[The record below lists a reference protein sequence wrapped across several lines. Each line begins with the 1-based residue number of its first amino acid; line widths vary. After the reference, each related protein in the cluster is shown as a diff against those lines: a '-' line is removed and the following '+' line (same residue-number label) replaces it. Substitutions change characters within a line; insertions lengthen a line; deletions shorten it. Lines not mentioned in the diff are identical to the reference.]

1 MDKTIEKEFSIG
13 DLLNLLVI
21 RNAPDSLNTVLEMKF
36 TSVVPTK
43 HILVMSFYNDA
54 KNQISQKN
62 LTMRCNYKNI
72 LFDNILLISN
82 LKSDNNNQEY
92 KLKFLNKNIC
102 YMKFYI
108 QTYNIINQSEYSF
121 SQVFNLKQMKILSK
135 EEIKNLSLNNDINN
149 SSNSNENSTEKSNT
163 NNSSNTEQ
171 NKNLNLILSE
181 LDKINQTL
189 SERQKD
195 LDQKEIDIKER
206 EKFINKQKK
215 IIEQKIVQF
224 KEEILLFGD
233 KCYGECVNEINN
245 KMQKLT
251 KKMATAESNITNKYR
266 LLKDKLSNNKQN
278 ISANVNNL
286 VSQEKKEKIAN
297 LEIKVKFL
305 EDSLS
310 KLKEKNAENEE
321 KIKNYAINEEKLNN
335 TIKKLKDELL
345 LTNSQLKEKE
355 KKNKINNMNSSNMT
369 ISNISYIDNKDNISL
384 SSMFS
389 KAKNNNNKKKGN
401 AITFDIDKY
410 QKEIIS
416 KYFVYNFILEYK
428 LIPNNSIDKEILT
441 ASILIM
447 HLSTNPIELYNK
459 FELGHI
465 IILHK
470 LIYNI
475 YLNNINNYQYLLKE
489 SLNDLYNKL
498 PEFKNNISVFVSNNK
513 KIFYEYNPLVELN
526 IILSSSSIIDKT
538 GNNSLINEINFSNII
553 FSKCISFNNFISKS
567 NFNISKLSTSN
578 NSNNNINNERKNKIK
593 KYTIISNL
601 IISLIFCSNL
611 QELISIIKKIML
623 YFSNSNKDKEI
634 ISFLIKIKLGKLL
647 ILIFQKI
654 VHNNN
659 NFSVANDN
667 NNNNN
672 ENEIKELIKYII
684 DCLLFIMAYMST
696 NYNNINNNI
705 VNNEQIDININNFII
720 NIEKDIGFILWE
732 NKFVEYLKNS
742 IKDYLNYF
750 SEIQNNPLNKFVPLD
765 QNYYNIIRNNF
776 LKCIVLI
783 TNLSIYCNNLRLKIK
798 DIFIDN
804 IISIQN
810 LLKTYDKNNK
820 EDKWI
825 SHINKNITHL
835 LKIINMKN

>member
-21 RNAPDSLNTVLEMKF
+21 RNAPDSINTVLEMKF
-36 TSVVPTK
+36 TPVVLTK
-43 HILVMSFYNDA
+43 HILIMSFYNQE

-108 QTYNIINQSEYSF
+108 QTFNIINQSEYSF

-135 EEIKNLSLNNDINN
+135 EEIKNLSLNNDM
-149 SSNSNENSTEKSNT
+149 SSNNNLNENSLEKSNT
-163 NNSSNTEQ
+163 NNTSSNSEQ
-171 NKNLNLILSE
+171 NKNLNIILSE

-189 SERQKD
+189 SERQKE
-195 LDQKEIDIKER
+195 LDQKENDIKEK
-206 EKFINKQKK
+206 EIFVSKQKK
-215 IIEQKIVQF
+215 KIEQKIIQF

-251 KKMATAESNITNKYR
+251 KKMTTVESNITNKYR
-266 LLKDKLSNNKQN
+266 ILKEKLFNKQN
-278 ISANVNNL
+278 INSNTNNSII
-286 VSQEKKEKIAN
+286 SQEKKEKIAN
-297 LEIKVKFL
+297 LEIKIKFL
-305 EDSLS
+305 EDSIS
-310 KLKEKNAENEE
+310 KLKEKNTENEE
-321 KIKNYAINEEKLNN
+321 KIKNYVISEEKLNN

-355 KKNKINNMNSSNMT
+355 KKSKINNMNSSNMS

-389 KAKNNNNKKKGN
+389 KAKNNKKKSN
-401 AITFDIDKY
+401 TITFDIDKY

-416 KYFVYNFILEYK
+416 KYFVYNFVFDYK
-428 LIPNNSIDKEILT
+428 IIPNNSVDKEILT
-441 ASILIM
+441 ASILLM

-513 KIFYEYNPLVELN
+513 KIFYEYNPLVELT
-526 IILSSSSIIDKT
+526 IILSSSSIIDKS

-578 NSNNNINNERKNKIK
+578 NNNNINNERKNKIK
-593 KYTIISNL
+593 KYIIVSNL

-611 QELISIIKKIML
+611 QELISIIKKILL

-634 ISFLIKIKLGKLL
+634 INFLIKIKIGKLL

-654 VHNNN
+654 IHNKN
-659 NFSVANDN
+659 NFSISNDN

-672 ENEIKELIKYII
+672 NNNNEIKELIKCII

-696 NYNNINNNI
+696 NYNINNN
-705 VNNEQIDININNFII
+705 NNEQIDINNNLVIY
-720 NIEKDIGFILWE
+720 IEKDIGFILWE

-742 IKDYLNYF
+742 IKEYLNYYN
-750 SEIQNNPLNKFVPLD
+750 EIKNNPLNKFVPVE
-765 QNYYNIIRNNF
+765 QNYYDIIRNNF

-783 TNLSIYCNNLRLKIK
+783 TNLSIYSYNIRLKIK

-810 LLKTYDKNNK
+810 VLKTYDKNNR

-825 SHINKNITHL
+825 SYVNKNITHL
-835 LKIINMKN
+835 SKIINMKN